1 MERNTSSPPQGRR
14 PFAQGIPIAEYDR
27 AITGSTDLSGEKKER
42 IEHHRV
48 EDVTDLEKKYRIGR
62 KLGQLSVLTGHCFA
76 CKSLKKKA
84 GSPKVYEQLQ
94 REVAIMKLVRH
105 RNIIKLHE
113 VYETPKKIFLVME
126 QFCGFW
132 SFGRKTNAMLSA
144 VELANWTKDSADVQK
159 MTFDQSF
166 GNWLMPWH
174 RSSRH
179 KPANILLSSSDP
191 FDKWNIKVS
200 DFGLATWNNQC
211 TMMENVVGTPLY
223 MAPEILQNLP
233 YSAQCDIWSIGVLTY
248 ILLCGFTKEIQG
260 AFQKMVMDGKI
271 TYPHEYWKSIAPG
284 AKNLCEG
291 MLRTDP
297 AKRISAKEI
306 ISHPWIRYC
315 APSDLCTQY
324 ELELLI
330 QCQPSRG
337 NLSLAQVET
346 AKLPLLEQCLL
357 KYQYLL

>member
-126 QFCGFW
+126 HCGAGELDERFSGCTENDVRSIIRKLADAVA
-132 SFGRKTNAMLSA
+132 SF
-144 VELANWTKDSADVQK
+144 
-159 MTFDQSF
+159 
-166 GNWLMPWH
+166 
-174 RSSRH
+174 
-179 KPANILLSSSDP
+179 I
-191 FDKWNIKVS
+191 
-200 DFGLATWNNQC
+200 
-211 TMMENVVGTPLY
+211 
-223 MAPEILQNLP
+223 
-233 YSAQCDIWSIGVLTY
+233 
-248 ILLCGFTKEIQG
+248 
-260 AFQKMVMDGKI
+260 
-271 TYPHEYWKSIAPG
+271 
-284 AKNLCEG
+284 
-291 MLRTDP
+291 
-297 AKRISAKEI
+297 
-306 ISHPWIRYC
+306 
-315 APSDLCTQY
+315 
-324 ELELLI
+324 
-330 QCQPSRG
+330 
-337 NLSLAQVET
+337 ET
-346 AKLPLLEQCLL
+346 
-357 KYQYLL
+357 